1 MNPWRRTTAMLFAAF
16 AATVALGLPARAS
29 EPERPAR
36 TGTPQAVHSGP
47 ECFAGA
53 TAEQVSRANGD

>member
-1 MNPWRRTTAMLFAAF
+1 MNPWRRTAAMLAAAA

-29 EPERPAR
+29 EPQRTRSGAPAV
-36 TGTPQAVHSGP
+36 VHSGP

-53 TAEQVSRANGD
+53 TAQQVSRANGD

>member
-1 MNPWRRTTAMLFAAF
+1 MLLAAL

-29 EPERPAR
+29 EPAQTKGGAPEV
-36 TGTPQAVHSGP
+36 VHSGP

-53 TAEQVSRANGD
+53 TAEQVSRAGGD